1 MKPFKPRN
9 STRLLAIV
17 LTASAVVAACGG
29 GEGASVTVAAETVPE
44 SSVVDSTSPVTS
56 TPASTTAETTT
67 TAPVELPTFPLTGLP
82 ITDAAWIDRPAL
94 IAKID
99 NAPGAWP
106 QSGLVAADIVYEENV
121 ESWTRFAAVFHSQGS
136 DPVGP
141 IRSGRTQDISLGT
154 SLDHP
159 LLVWS
164 GGNSTVTSLINKS
177 DLVNM
182 SVSEAGPNGGYY
194 RSSDKRAPHNLFTK
208 TSAIWAAEEGRG
220 GRPSPQFA
228 YRSASDPVP
237 GIPVTGVK
245 VNMDGNMRSS
255 WEWDERSGLYLRNHK
270 DDPHV
275 EADGTRV
282 STNNVV
288 ILVCEYKTSV
298 ADSRSPEAQTT
309 GEGVA
314 WVFTG
319 GSMVT
324 GTWSRAD
331 KNSGWTLTA
340 DDGTEIALTPGR
352 TWVQLIR
359 KGQAAEVPAG
369 QALAD
374 VDWP

>member
-154 SLDHP
+154 SLDRP

-164 GGNSTVTSLINKS
+164 GGNGTVTSLINKS

-220 GRPSPQFA
+220 GRPSPQFT

-237 GIPVTGVK
+237 GDPVTGVK

-255 WEWDERSGLYLRNHK
+255 WEWDERSGLYVRNHK

-282 STNNVV
+282 STHNVV

-369 QALAD
+369 QTIAD